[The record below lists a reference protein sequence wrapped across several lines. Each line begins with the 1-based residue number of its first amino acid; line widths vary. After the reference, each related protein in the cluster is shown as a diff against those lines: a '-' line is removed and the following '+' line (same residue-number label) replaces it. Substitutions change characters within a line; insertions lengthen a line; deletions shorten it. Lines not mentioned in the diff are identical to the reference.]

1 MAMADAGIA
10 GRQIFESMSPAM
22 VVAFYGIAW
31 GAMAIFAWGLW
42 RRFTK
47 YRSGQAVNIFDRLW
61 TRVFSITQAMATH
74 STLRK
79 RNGLIG
85 CAHWLIF
92 WGFIALFVGSLII
105 MVDEDILGTLSPTSQ
120 FWRGNFYKWYSL
132 ILDLFGLGFML
143 GLGIMAARRWIGR
156 PFQLDYSR
164 PDRKIEEYDRRPYA
178 WDDQIFLWGL
188 FFIGATGFVNEA
200 LRIAVNWPAFEIWST
215 VGWHLAK
222 GFSALGLSSSG
233 ANELRPY
240 VWWLH
245 AVLALALIAY
255 IPYSK
260 GVHVVTG
267 LVNLLLRNPL
277 AGKRLPAI
285 SDDAAGAGY
294 ASLSDFSWKE
304 LLDLDACT
312 KCGRCHAACPARAGG
327 WPLSPRDVILEL
339 RENAERNLRPV
350 TLLRERKSK
359 APDHQSGALGITAE
373 TLWSCT
379 TCLACVET
387 CPVGVEHVPLI
398 VQMRRNL
405 VEKGNMDRNLQGT
418 LENFARC
425 GNSFG
430 APESDRGKWAEDLD
444 FKIDDARIRDVDFLW
459 FVGDFASYDPNLRK
473 VTQSV
478 ARVFRAA
485 GLNFGILFDDEKN
498 AGNDIRR
505 VGEEGLFAYLSDHNS
520 AVLAQAKFK
529 RIVTTDPHS
538 YNTLKHEYPN
548 TWPILHYTELIN
560 DLIEDGRLTIRRRLE
575 GRVTYHDPCH
585 LSRYN
590 DVTDAPRKILTALGL
605 ELVEMRRNRAN
616 SFCCGAGGGRIWM
629 TDRGAAER
637 PSEQR
642 IKEALEIDGIK
653 QFIVACPKDFTMY
666 REAVK
671 ATRNEERLRVS
682 DIIELVEEAT
692 LCTER
697 IMV

>member
-1 MAMADAGIA
+1 MADAGIA

-22 VVAFYGIAW
+22 VVAFYAIAC
-31 GAMAIFAWGLW
+31 ASVAVFAWGIW
-42 RRFTK
+42 CRFAK
-47 YRSGQAVNIFDRLW
+47 YRSGRTAPIFDRLW
-61 TRVFSITQAMATH
+61 TRAVFVTQAMTTH

-79 RNGLIG
+79 RNRFIG
-85 CAHWLIF
+85 YAHWLIF
-92 WGFIALFVGSLII
+92 WGFIALFAGSLII
-105 MVDEDILGTLSPTSQ
+105 MIDEDILGTLSPAAQ
-120 FWRGNFYKWYSL
+120 FWKGDFYKWYSL

-143 GLGIMAARRWIGR
+143 GLGIMAARRWIAR
-156 PFQLDYSR
+156 PFQLNYSR
-164 PDRKIEEYDRRPYA
+164 PDRKIEDYDRRPYA

-188 FFIGATGFVNEA
+188 FFIAATGFVSEA

-222 GFSALGLSSSG
+222 GFSALGLSSAG
-233 ANELRPY
+233 ASELRPY

-267 LVNLLLRNPL
+267 LANLLFRNPL

-294 ASLSDFSWKE
+294 ASLSDFSWKG

-312 KCGRCHAACPARAGG
+312 KCGRCHAACPALAGG

-339 RENAERNLRPV
+339 RENAERTLRSS
-350 TLLRERKSK
+350 TLLHEWRSK
-359 APDHQSGALGITAE
+359 TPGPHLGGLGVTPQ

-405 VEKGNMDRNLQGT
+405 VEAGNMDRNLQGT

-430 APESDRGKWAEDLD
+430 APESDRGKWTADLG
-444 FKIDDARIRDVDFLW
+444 FEIDDARTSGVDFLW

-478 ARVFRAA
+478 ARVFRTA
-485 GLNFGILFDDEKN
+485 GLSFGILFYGEKN

-505 VGEEGLFAYLSDHNS
+505 VGEEGLFAYLAEHNS
-520 AVLAQAKFK
+520 TMLAQAKFK

-538 YNTLKHEYPN
+538 YNTLKHEYQN
-548 TWPILHYTELIN
+548 TWLIQHYTELIN
-560 DLIEDGRLTIRRRLE
+560 DLIEDGRLTIRKRLKS
-575 GRVTYHDPCH
+575 RVTYHDPCH

-590 DVTDAPRKILTALGL
+590 NVTEAPRKILTALGL

-629 TDRGAAER
+629 TDRGTAER

-642 IKEALEIDGIK
+642 IKEALEIDGLK
-653 QFIVACPKDFTMY
+653 QFVVACPKDFAMY

-697 IMV
+697 TMA

>member
-1 MAMADAGIA
+1 MADAGIA

-22 VVAFYGIAW
+22 IVAFYSVAW
-31 GAMAIFAWGLW
+31 GAVAIFTWGLW
-42 RRFTK
+42 RRFAK
-47 YRSGQAVNIFDRLW
+47 YRRGRTANIFDRLW
-61 TRVFSITQAMATH
+61 TRVIFVTHAMATH

-79 RNGLIG
+79 RNRFIG
-85 CAHWLIF
+85 GAHWLIF
-92 WGFIALFVGSLII
+92 WGFSVLFAGSLII
-105 MVDEDILGTLSPTSQ
+105 MIDEDIVGTFSSESR
-120 FWRGNFYKWYSL
+120 FWRGDFYKWYSL
-132 ILDLFGLGFML
+132 ILDLFGVGFLL
-143 GLGIMAARRWIGR
+143 GLGAMAARRWIMR
-156 PFQLDYSR
+156 PFQLEYSR
-164 PDRKIEEYDRRPYA
+164 PDRKVEDYDRRPYA

-200 LRIAVNWPAFEIWST
+200 LRIAVNSPPFEVWSI
-215 VGWHLAK
+215 VGWQLAK
-222 GFSALGLSSSG
+222 GFSALGLSSTG
-233 ANELRPY
+233 ASELRPY
-240 VWWLH
+240 VWWFH

-260 GVHVVTG
+260 GIHMIAG
-267 LVNLLLRNPL
+267 LVNLIFRDPL
-277 AGKRLPAI
+277 AGKRLPAVAE
-285 SDDAAGAGY
+285 STARVGY
-294 ASLSDFSWKE
+294 AGLSDFSWKE

-312 KCGRCHAACPARAGG
+312 KCGRCHAACPALAGG

-339 RENAERNLRPV
+339 RESAEWEFGGN
-350 TLLRERKSK
+350 TLLHERRPQTASRR
-359 APDHQSGALGITAE
+359 SNGLGLTPQ

-387 CPVGVEHVPLI
+387 CPVGIEHVPLI

-405 VEKGNMDRNLQGT
+405 VEEGNMDRNLQGT

-430 APESDRGKWAEDLD
+430 APESDRGKWTEDLD
-444 FKIDDARIRDVDFLW
+444 FKIDDVRTSDVDFLW

-478 ARVFRAA
+478 ARVFQAA
-485 GLNFGILFDDEKN
+485 GLSFGILFDGERN

-505 VGEEGLFAYLSDHNS
+505 VGEEGLFAYLADHNS
-520 AVLAQAKFK
+520 TVLAQARFK

-548 TWPILHYTELIN
+548 TWSILHYTELIS
-560 DLIEDGRLTIRRRLE
+560 DLIEEGRLTIRRRLKR
-575 GRVTYHDPCH
+575 RVTYHDPCH

-605 ELVEMRRNRAN
+605 DLVEMRRNRAN

-629 TDRGAAER
+629 TSPGAAER

-642 IKEALEIDGIK
+642 IKEALEIDGIER
-653 QFIVACPKDFTMY
+653 FIVACPKDFTMY

-692 LCTER
+692 L
-697 IMV
+697 